1 MTPCLAA
8 GCLLMFSY
16 NSVTCLVHSVK
27 YLFTFPFSCPG
38 EVFLSPQ
45 GFLVCSLKKAKQ
57 HYLLVF
63 LFLRFARRKDK
74 NEGHLFW
81 NWNFTHINKS
91 DPINNNLQLT
101 QLTLQLLQS
110 KEVLFMTIV
119 KTMWHHTTQ
128 KGTCLV
134 IHICLMLSIIFNL
147 LIFI

>member
-1 MTPCLAA
+1 MSNLNLRIIFKRKPYYQNWSLKLRFFIFLKNYLISPMTPCLAA
-8 GCLLMFSY
+8 GCWLMFSY
-16 NSVTCLVHSVK
+16 NSITCLVHSVK

-101 QLTLQLLQS
+101 QLTLKLL
-110 KEVLFMTIV
+110 
-119 KTMWHHTTQ
+119 
-128 KGTCLV
+128 
-134 IHICLMLSIIFNL
+134 
-147 LIFI
+147 

>member
-8 GCLLMFSY
+8 GCWLMFSY
-16 NSVTCLVHSVK
+16 NSITCLVHSVK

-81 NWNFTHINKS
+81 NWNFTRINKS
-91 DPINNNLQLT
+91 DPIN
-101 QLTLQLLQS
+101 
-110 KEVLFMTIV
+110 KKRKK

>member
-8 GCLLMFSY
+8 GCWLMFFY
-16 NSVTCLVHSVK
+16 NSITCLVHSVK

-81 NWNFTHINKS
+81 NWNFTHITKS
-91 DPINNNLQLT
+91 DPINNILQLT
-101 QLTLQLLQS
+101 QLTLKLTFYDNIENYVTSYDPKRHLPS
-110 KEVLFMTIV
+110 YPYMPYA
-119 KTMWHHTTQ
+119 
-128 KGTCLV
+128 
-134 IHICLMLSIIFNL
+134 IHYV
-147 LIFI
+147 